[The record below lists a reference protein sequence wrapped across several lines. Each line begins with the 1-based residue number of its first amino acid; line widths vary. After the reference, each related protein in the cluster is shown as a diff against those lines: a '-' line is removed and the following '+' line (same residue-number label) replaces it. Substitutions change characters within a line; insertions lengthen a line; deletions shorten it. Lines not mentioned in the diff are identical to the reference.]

1 MKDSLIAMVIFAV
14 GLMAGKFGLVHQ
26 IFLNPSLPLY
36 VLLVM
41 VVFVGVGLG
50 FSTDCWDILRRMHL
64 RILLVPLASLIG
76 TYLGVLAVA
85 PLLSEYTVPQ
95 ILAASSGLGYYSLS
109 SFIITGAGFP
119 VLGSIALLS
128 NIMREVGTLLLT
140 PVLVRFL
147 GPLAPVSTAGAT
159 AMDTCLPMIL
169 KNTNE
174 AYGLIAIFSGTVLT
188 VLVPVLVS
196 AMLGLMGVGG

>member
-1 MKDSLIAMVIFAV
+1 MKGSLIALTIFVA
-14 GLMAGKFGLVHQ
+14 GLICGKAGGVPALL
-26 IFLNPSLPLY
+26 LNPDIPLY
-36 VLLVM
+36 VLFVM
-41 VVFVGVGLG
+41 VLFVGVGLG
-50 FSTDCWDILRRMHL
+50 FSTDCWDILRRMHV
-64 RILLVPLASLIG
+64 RILLVPVACVAG
-76 TYLGVLAVA
+76 TYLGVLAVT
-85 PLLSEYTVPQ
+85 PLLPEYTVPQ
-95 ILAASSGLGYYSLS
+95 ILAAASGLGYYSLS

-128 NIMREVGTLLLT
+128 NIMREVSTLLLT
-140 PVLVRFL
+140 PILVRFL

-188 VLVPVLVS
+188 LLVPVLVS
-196 AMLGLMGVGG
+196 AMLSLVG

>member
-1 MKDSLIAMVIFAV
+1 MKGSLIAMSIFSA
-14 GLMAGKFGLVHQ
+14 GLLAGKLGLVHQ
-26 IFLNPSLPLY
+26 ALLNPALPLY

-41 VVFVGVGLG
+41 VFFVGMGLG
-50 FSTDCWDILRRMHL
+50 FSSDCWDILRRMHL
-64 RILLVPLASLIG
+64 RILLVPLASLSG
-76 TYLGVLAVA
+76 TYLGVLAAA

-95 ILAASSGLGYYSLS
+95 VLAAASGLGYYSLS

-140 PVLVRFL
+140 PILVRLL
-147 GPLAPVSTAGAT
+147 GPLAPICTAGST
-159 AMDTCLPMIL
+159 SMDTCLPMIL

-174 AYGLIAIFSGTVLT
+174 AYGLIAIFNGTVLT

-196 AMLGLMGVGG
+196 TMLGLM

>member
-1 MKDSLIAMVIFAV
+1 MKGSLIALTIFVA
-14 GLMAGKFGLVHQ
+14 GLVCGKAG
-26 IFLNPSLPLY
+26 IVPALLLNPDIPLY
-36 VLLVM
+36 VLFVM
-41 VVFVGVGLG
+41 VLFVGVGLG

-64 RILLVPLASLIG
+64 RILLVPVACVVG
-76 TYLGVLAVA
+76 TYLGVLAVT
-85 PLLSEYTVPQ
+85 PLLPEYTVPQ

-128 NIMREVGTLLLT
+128 NIMREVSTLLLT
-140 PVLVRFL
+140 PILVRFL

-188 VLVPVLVS
+188 LLVPVLVS
-196 AMLGLMGVGG
+196 AMLSLAG

>member
-1 MKDSLIAMVIFAV
+1 MKGSLIALTIFVA
-14 GLMAGKFGLVHQ
+14 GLVCGKAA
-26 IFLNPSLPLY
+26 IVPVLLLNPDIPLY
-36 VLLVM
+36 VLFVM
-41 VVFVGVGLG
+41 VLFVGVGLG

-64 RILLVPLASLIG
+64 RILLVPVACVAG
-76 TYLGVLAVA
+76 TYLGVLAVT
-85 PLLSEYTVPQ
+85 PLLPEYTVPQ

-128 NIMREVGTLLLT
+128 NIMREVSTLLLT
-140 PVLVRFL
+140 PILVRFL

-188 VLVPVLVS
+188 LLVPVLVS
-196 AMLGLMGVGG
+196 AMLSLAG

>member
-1 MKDSLIAMVIFAV
+1 MKGSLIALTIFAA
-14 GLMAGKFGLVHQ
+14 GLICGKAGVVPAPL
-26 IFLNPSLPLY
+26 LNPNIPLY
-36 VLLVM
+36 VLFVM
-41 VVFVGVGLG
+41 VLFVGVGLG

-64 RILLVPLASLIG
+64 RILLVPVACVAG
-76 TYLGVLAVA
+76 TYLGVLAVT
-85 PLLSEYTVPQ
+85 PFLPEYTVPQ
-95 ILAASSGLGYYSLS
+95 ILAAASGFGYYSLS

-128 NIMREVGTLLLT
+128 NIMREVSTLLLT
-140 PVLVRFL
+140 PILVRFL

-188 VLVPVLVS
+188 LLVPVLVS
-196 AMLGLMGVGG
+196 AMLSLVG

>member
-1 MKDSLIAMVIFAV
+1 MKGSLIALTIFVA
-14 GLMAGKFGLVHQ
+14 GLICGKAGLVPAL
-26 IFLNPSLPLY
+26 FLHPNIPLY
-36 VLLVM
+36 VLFVM
-41 VVFVGVGLG
+41 VLFVGVGLG

-64 RILLVPLASLIG
+64 RILLVPVACLIG

-85 PLLSEYTVPQ
+85 PLLPEYSVPQ
-95 ILAASSGLGYYSLS
+95 VLAAASGFGYYSLS
-109 SFIITGAGFP
+109 SFIITGSGFP

-140 PVLVRFL
+140 PILVRFL
-147 GPLAPVSTAGAT
+147 GPLAPISTAGAT

-174 AYGLIAIFSGTVLT
+174 AYGLIAIFNGTVLT
-188 VLVPVLVS
+188 LLVPVLVS
-196 AMLGLMGVGG
+196 AMLGLGG

>member
-1 MKDSLIAMVIFAV
+1 MKGSLIALAIFVA
-14 GLMAGKFGLVHQ
+14 GLVAGRLDLVHE
-26 IFLNPSLPLY
+26 LLLHPSLPLY
-36 VLLVM
+36 VLFVM
-41 VVFVGVGLG
+41 VLFVGVGLG

-64 RILLVPLASLIG
+64 RIFLVPLASIIG
-76 TYLGVLAVA
+76 TYAGVLAVA
-85 PLLSEYTVPQ
+85 PLLTEYTLPQ
-95 ILAASSGLGYYSLS
+95 IMAAASGFGYYSLS
-109 SFIITGAGFP
+109 SFIITGAGLP

-140 PVLVRFL
+140 PILVRFL
-147 GPLAPVSTAGAT
+147 GPLSPISTAGAT

-188 VLVPVLVS
+188 MLVPVLVS
-196 AMLGLMGVGG
+196 AMLGFIG

>member
-1 MKDSLIAMVIFAV
+1 MKGSLIALTIFVA
-14 GLMAGKFGLVHQ
+14 GLVCGKAG
-26 IFLNPSLPLY
+26 IVPAVLLNPDIPLY
-36 VLLVM
+36 VLFVM
-41 VVFVGVGLG
+41 VLFVGVGLG
-50 FSTDCWDILRRMHL
+50 FSTDCRDILRRMHL
-64 RILLVPLASLIG
+64 RILLVPVACVVG
-76 TYLGVLAVA
+76 TYLGVLAVT
-85 PLLSEYTVPQ
+85 PLLPEYTVPQ

-128 NIMREVGTLLLT
+128 NIMREVSTLLLT
-140 PVLVRFL
+140 PILVRFL

-188 VLVPVLVS
+188 LLVPVLVS
-196 AMLGLMGVGG
+196 AMLSLAG